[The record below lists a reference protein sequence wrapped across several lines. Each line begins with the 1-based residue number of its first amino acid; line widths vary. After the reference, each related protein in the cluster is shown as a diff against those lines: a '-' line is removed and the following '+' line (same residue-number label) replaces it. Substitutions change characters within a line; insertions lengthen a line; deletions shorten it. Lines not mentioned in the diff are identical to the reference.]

1 MVSPTKTNAPK
12 VALSP
17 ALGNMLAVF
26 FAWWSGELS
35 AMVPTWLLGR
45 WAESNRAILV
55 GFDSAQVVLERIDGG
70 QRKTLLSVAAGDE
83 GGLEQRAL
91 IASELG
97 RKLASITRSNE
108 RLLLCLAAE
117 RVFRRTVSV
126 PLALEENLRQ
136 ALSFELDRYTP
147 FKPEQVYFDFRVT
160 ERDAL
165 QRRLTLDLA
174 VVRRQEVDST
184 LARALGLG
192 LRVGAVVL
200 AEDAIRHRTP
210 LNFLPASGGTPTRSS
225 RTWWRL
231 GLGLLVIALLA
242 TLLAIPVLQ
251 KRASAI
257 NLLLPLAQAK
267 AGAQEADALRDR
279 LDKLVAESNLLPDKK
294 WNSHSTIVVLDEL
307 TFRLKDD
314 TYLNHFDFDGKTVTL
329 QGESDSAAGLV
340 EVLEASPVFKDVA
353 FKSQLT
359 KVQGTAYARFHIA
372 AQLEDEAR
380 PKPPQRAVEATPD
393 PAAEPIPNNNKP

>member
-1 MVSPTKTNAPK
+1 MVSPTKASTSK
-12 VALSP
+12 ISFSP
-17 ALGNMLAVF
+17 ALSKVLADF
-26 FAWWSGELS
+26 FAWWRGELS
-35 AMVPTWLLGR
+35 AMIPARLRAW
-45 WAESNRAILV
+45 WAESDRAVLI
-55 GFDSAQVVLERIDGG
+55 GFASSHVVIERIDDG
-70 QRKTLLSVAAGDE
+70 QRKSLLSVAASDE
-83 GGLEQRAL
+83 DGLEQRARV
-91 IASELG
+91 AGELG
-97 RKLASITRSNE
+97 RKLASVTGSND
-108 RLLLCLAAE
+108 RLLLCAATE

-147 FKPEQVYFDFRVT
+147 FKPEHVYFDFRVI
-160 ERDAL
+160 ERDVA

-192 LRVGAVVL
+192 LRVSAVVL
-200 AEDAIRHRTP
+200 AEDAIRHRSP
-210 LNFLPASGGTPTRSS
+210 LNFLPATSGTPSRSS

-231 GLGLLVIALLA
+231 GLGLLALVLLA
-242 TLLAIPVLQ
+242 TLLAVPVLQ
-251 KRASAI
+251 KRTSAI

-279 LDKLVAESNLLPDKK
+279 LDKLVAENNLLPDKK
-294 WNSHSTIVVLDEL
+294 WNNPSIIIVLEEL
-307 TFRLKDD
+307 ASRLKDD

-340 EVLEASPVFKDVA
+340 EVLEASPVFKDVV

-359 KVQGTAYARFHIA
+359 KVQGTPYARFHIA
-372 AQLEDEAR
+372 AQLEDDAR
-380 PKPPQRAVEATPD
+380 PKPPSRAVEAAPEL
-393 PAAEPIPNNNKP
+393 AAEAAPVAVKP